1 MKKAAKKAAKKTAK
15 KTAVKGAARRLTRTG
30 TYTFYVTIP
39 KTDINAL
46 GWRDRQRVTVK
57 RTGSKIVVE
66 AAKSQRS

>member
-1 MKKAAKKAAKKTAK
+1 MKKTAK
-15 KTAVKGAARRLTRTG
+15 KSAAKGAVRRLTRTG

-39 KTDINAL
+39 KTDIEAL

-66 AAKSQRS
+66 AVKGRRG